1 MIYMFLQD
9 EMQNVGIATKM
20 VEDKLPR
27 VFETLQKEQL
37 ISIYKSLANV
47 QTALSSIYNS
57 THFTYR
63 DSIEKLSK
71 EEMEQVVSA
80 LVLQLIES
88 GSRTDL
94 LSNYIETRLYRTKEF
109 ADAMGVTQATISNWI
124 KEGRL
129 IGVEKKAKGS
139 HVMIPETATYFNIT
153 NQRFSVKEIMESYNQ
168 MLVKRAELPEEN
180 SIDEYNRINARFIE
194 KYKGTYFETLGTL
207 EALDDEQERDAAE
220 WEYVLD
226 ELGQF
231 NDE

>member
-1 MIYMFLQD
+1 MFLQD